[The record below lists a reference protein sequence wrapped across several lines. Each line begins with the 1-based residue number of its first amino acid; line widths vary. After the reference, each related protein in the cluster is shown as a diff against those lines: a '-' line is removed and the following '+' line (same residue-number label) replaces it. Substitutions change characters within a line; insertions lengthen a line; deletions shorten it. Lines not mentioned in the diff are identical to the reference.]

1 MDDYSSKWNR
11 AASSLISDARS
22 CMMGVFIIVIMLF
35 HNSFGALGP
44 ISVPFRLYGHWG
56 VDAFLFLSGF
66 GLYFSL
72 KRTGHSG
79 LLSFYKRR
87 LVRIIPAAVVAG
99 SILYVCGMSDWL
111 GLLGLNLWY
120 IRTVLVLYLLAPFI
134 YEYMENWNAT
144 WILIFCTVLGVIG
157 VLLSVPVLAHSG
169 FVWQSTVSWT
179 LARLPVFALGMYIA
193 RMNFSVGQLMH
204 PAYILFAVLCL
215 FAALYLHR
223 ERELQHSFSTYLHL
237 LPYILVAF
245 TMPLCMVLLALVI
258 PTKSGGVILRLIG
271 SFSLEFY
278 LVHEAIFGKVSA
290 FPHEAAQKFLVAY
303 GLTAVAALALHYCC
317 VLFYSLFHRGS
328 LLLFR

>member
-1 MDDYSSKWNR
+1 MDYHSSKLDR
-11 AASSLISDARS
+11 EASLLISDARA
-22 CMMGVFIIVIMLF
+22 CLMGVFIIVIMLF

-72 KRTGHSG
+72 KRSGHSG

-99 SILYVCGMSDWL
+99 SILYACGMSGWL

-120 IRTVLVLYLLAPFI
+120 IRTALVLYLSAPFI
-134 YEYMENWNAT
+134 YEYMVNRNAT
-144 WILIFCTVLGVIG
+144 WVLVCCTVLGVIG
-157 VLLSVPVLAHSG
+157 VLVSVPILTHSG

-193 RMNFSVGQLMH
+193 RMNFCVRQLMH

-223 ERELQHSFSTYLHL
+223 ERELQQSFSSYLHL

-245 TMPLCMVLLALVI
+245 TMPLCMVLLSLVN
-258 PTKSGGVILRLIG
+258 PTKSGGVILGYIG
-271 SFSLEFY
+271 SLSLEFY
-278 LVHEAIFGKVSA
+278 LVHEAIFGRVSA
-290 FPHEAAQKFLVAY
+290 FSHEAAQKFIEAY
-303 GLTAVAALALHYCC
+303 GLTAVAAMALHYCC
-317 VLFYSLFHRGS
+317 VFLCR
-328 LLLFR
+328 LFRR